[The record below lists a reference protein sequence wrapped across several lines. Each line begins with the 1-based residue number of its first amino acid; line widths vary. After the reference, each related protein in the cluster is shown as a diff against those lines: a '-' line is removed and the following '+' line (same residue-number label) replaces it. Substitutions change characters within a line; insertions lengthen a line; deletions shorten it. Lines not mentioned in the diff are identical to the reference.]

1 MPGKFMLKLVLMWTL
16 CLLLFPL
23 LVLQGIWVRRT
34 TVSLPEAAHPNHG
47 TYDGKEPP
55 IHILGLGDSVIAGVG
70 VNDLEESVTAQIARS
85 TSRKVDRRVNWR
97 ADGCNGD
104 KARDLLARYQAV
116 DNNDPNHLRF
126 SETGELLEPAVP
138 FAVDRAWQEDN
149 GTTLPDYVVVSIGVN
164 DVSGL
169 TSLTRWNFEITQVIA
184 SLREHFGVPILFLG
198 IPPMARFPAL
208 IHPLKFAL
216 GVRAAML
223 DKTIQRAAELLPDV
237 HWIDSLNLFQL
248 GHMAADGY
256 HPSTIG
262 CEVLGEVI
270 AEVVVKLEK
279 TSAER
284 TGFVQITDG
293 KDQQ

>member
-1 MPGKFMLKLVLMWTL
+1 MPGKFMPKLVLMWTL
-16 CLLLFPL
+16 CLFLLPL
-23 LVLQGIWVRRT
+23 LVLQGIWARRT
-34 TVSLPEAAHPNHG
+34 TVSLPEAAPPYHG

-70 VNDLEESVTAQIARS
+70 VNYLEESLTAQIARS

-97 ADGCNGD
+97 AVGCNGD

-116 DNNDPNHLRF
+116 ENNDPTHLQF

-184 SLREHFGVPILFLG
+184 LLREHFGVPILFLG

-237 HWIDSLNLFQL
+237 HWIDSLNLFQP
-248 GHMAADGY
+248 GHMAVDGY
-256 HPSTIG
+256 HPSASG

-270 AEVVVKLEK
+270 ADVLGKLERM
-279 TSAER
+279 SAVK
-284 TGFVQITDG
+284 GDSVQAIDG
-293 KDQQ
+293 KDK